1 MQTVWKGAIS
11 FGLLN
16 VPVKMG
22 AATHREN
29 IAFRQLHRDCNT
41 PINQKRFCSKCG
53 REVAYDEIIRGY
65 EYEPGRFVLITDEEI
80 AGLPIKS
87 AKYIDIV
94 DFIQVSEVDPI
105 YFDKTYYLWPEK
117 GGEKPYLIL
126 RDAMQKTGKAAV
138 AKVTMRER
146 EHLCVVRLVGDA
158 LSLSMMYFQDEIR
171 STDEL
176 GITEIAGKVQV
187 RPEEMEMAVK
197 LVDNLTDRF
206 TPEKYHDAYREEL
219 LSLIRAKVEGEE
231 VVQAEAPAAEVSGNV
246 IDLMERLRQS
256 VEATKKKEAKKGAP
270 KKKKAAGS

>member
-22 AATHREN
+22 AATRREN
-29 IAFRQLHRDCNT
+29 IAFRQLHKECNT
-41 PINQKRFCSKCG
+41 PINQKRYCSKCG
-53 REVAYDEIIRGY
+53 REVAWDEIIRGY
-65 EYEPGRFVLITDEEI
+65 EYEPGRFVLITDEDL

-94 DFIQVSEVDPI
+94 DFIQISEVDPI

-138 AKVTMRER
+138 AKVTMREK
-146 EHLCVVRLVGDA
+146 EHLCVVRLAGDA
-158 LSLSMMYFQDEIR
+158 LALSMMYFQDEIR
-171 STDEL
+171 STEEL
-176 GITEIAGKVQV
+176 GVAELAQKVQV

-219 LSLIRAKVEGEE
+219 LSLIRKKVEGEE
-231 VVQAEAPAAEVSGNV
+231 VVQAEIPAPEAAGNV
-246 IDLMERLRQS
+246 IDLMERLRRS
-256 VEATKKKEAKKGAP
+256 VEATKKKDAKKTPAR
-270 KKKKAAGS
+270 KRKASGS

>member
-22 AATHREN
+22 TATHREN
-29 IAFRQLHRDCNT
+29 IAFRQLHKECNT

-53 REVAYDEIIRGY
+53 REVAWDEIVRGY
-65 EYEPGRFVLITDEEI
+65 EYEPGRFVLITEEDL

-94 DFIQVSEVDPI
+94 DFIQISEVDPI

-126 RDAMQKTGKAAV
+126 MDAMQKTGKAAV
-138 AKVTMRER
+138 AKVTMREK
-146 EHLCVVRLVGDA
+146 EHLCVLRIAGGA
-158 LSLSMMYFQDEIR
+158 LSLSMMFFEDEIR

-176 GITEIAGKVQV
+176 GIAELAQKVEV

-197 LVDNLTDRF
+197 LVDNLSAPF

-219 LSLIRAKVEGEE
+219 LNLIRAKVEGEE
-231 VVQAEAPAAEVSGNV
+231 VVQAEAPAPEAAGNV
-246 IDLMERLRQS
+246 IDLMERLRKS
-256 VEATKKKEAKKGAP
+256 VEATQKKEKKSAP
-270 KKKKAAGS
+270 RKKKASGS

>member
-29 IAFRQLHRDCNT
+29 IAFRQLHKECNT

-53 REVAYDEIIRGY
+53 REVAYEEIIRGY
-65 EYEPGRFVLITDEEI
+65 EYEPGRFVLITDEDLN
-80 AGLPIKS
+80 GLPIKS

-171 STDEL
+171 GTEEL
-176 GITEIAGKVQV
+176 GITELAQKVQV
-187 RPEEMEMAVK
+187 RPEEMDMAVK
-197 LVDNLTDRF
+197 LVDNLTDQF

-231 VVQAEAPAAEVSGNV
+231 IVSAEAPAPEVAGNV

-256 VEATKKKEAKKGAP
+256 VEATKKKDAKKSAP
-270 KKKKAAGS
+270 KKKKAWGS

>member
-231 VVQAEAPAAEVSGNV
+231 VVQAEVPAAETAGNV

-270 KKKKAAGS
+270 KKKKATGS